1 MQEKFVVTGMTC
13 AACSAHVERAVG
25 QLQGVNSVAVN
36 LMLGSML
43 VDYDPRTVTAEAV
56 IAAVESGGYG
66 AKRASDVKEQDPR
79 QARNEALHAMRRRLV
94 WSLVCL
100 VPLFYLSMGHMI
112 GLPCPPF

>member
-43 VDYDPRTVTAEAV
+43 VDYDPQTVTAEAV
-56 IAAVESGGYG
+56 IAAVRAAATAPSGRRTRRNRI
-66 AKRASDVKEQDPR
+66 RAWRGTRRCTPCAAGWSGR
-79 QARNEALHAMRRRLV
+79 WCALCRC
-94 WSLVCL
+94 S
-100 VPLFYLSMGHMI
+100 I
-112 GLPCPPF
+112 